1 MLLFLHYKKN
11 YKASLSSLVNAISAC
26 TSTPTCNMPSALF
39 CGNVYQNEFKVKLSD
54 TLKVDLWL
62 RRIHLDSVLKAKL
75 SEKGGAT
82 QVDITI
88 RPEILDLICLGVYFL
103 FCLVTPIVLFIKE
116 KNPVLLIVAPILFL
130 LPFLLGYIPYR
141 MESQKLLDEVEGI
154 FEKATSKEGMKKN
167 NGSNTFFT
175 DIILLAKNTV
185 NKELK
190 LYPDKSYKVEV
201 IVDNESC
208 YRTIIEWERC
218 AGELLVERPDFAPY
232 RYLSL
237 QVVATDTA
245 DFSFVYCWYDS
256 EGDSLEVIEE
266 KIIEGIEAG
275 FNY

>member
-1 MLLFLHYKKN
+1 MLLFLHYKSF
-11 YKASLSSLVNAISAC
+11 YQASLSSLVNAILSC
-26 TSTPTCNMPSALF
+26 TSTPSYNMPAALF
-39 CGNVYQNEFKVKLSD
+39 CGNVYQNEFKVQLSD
-54 TLKVDLWL
+54 TLKVHLWL

-88 RPEILDLICLGVYFL
+88 RPEMLDLICLGVYFL

-116 KNPVLLIVAPILFL
+116 KNPVPMIVASIIFL

-154 FEKATSKEGMKKN
+154 FEKAASKEGMEKTMAA
-167 NGSNTFFT
+167 NTFFT

-190 LYPDKSYKVEV
+190 LYPDKCYKVEV

-218 AGELLVERPDFAPY
+218 MGELLVERPDFAPY

>member
-1 MLLFLHYKKN
+1 M
-11 YKASLSSLVNAISAC
+11 AANA
-26 TSTPTCNMPSALF
+26 
-39 CGNVYQNEFKVKLSD
+39 
-54 TLKVDLWL
+54 
-62 RRIHLDSVLKAKL
+62 
-75 SEKGGAT
+75 
-82 QVDITI
+82 
-88 RPEILDLICLGVYFL
+88 
-103 FCLVTPIVLFIKE
+103 
-116 KNPVLLIVAPILFL
+116 
-130 LPFLLGYIPYR
+130 
-141 MESQKLLDEVEGI
+141 
-154 FEKATSKEGMKKN
+154 
-167 NGSNTFFT
+167 FFT

-190 LYPDKSYKVEV
+190 LYPDKCYKVEV

-208 YRTIIEWERC
+208 YRIIIEWERC
-218 AGELLVERPDFAPY
+218 MGELLVERPDFAPY

>member
-1 MLLFLHYKKN
+1 MLLFLHYKKF
-11 YKASLSSLVNAISAC
+11 YRASIDSLVNAILSC
-26 TSTPTCNMPSALF
+26 TSTPSCNMPAALF

-116 KNPVLLIVAPILFL
+116 KNPVPMIVAPIIFL

-154 FEKATSKEGMKKN
+154 FEKAASKEGMEKN
-167 NGSNTFFT
+167 NGS
-175 DIILLAKNTV
+175 
-185 NKELK
+185 
-190 LYPDKSYKVEV
+190 
-201 IVDNESC
+201 
-208 YRTIIEWERC
+208 
-218 AGELLVERPDFAPY
+218 
-232 RYLSL
+232 
-237 QVVATDTA
+237 
-245 DFSFVYCWYDS
+245 
-256 EGDSLEVIEE
+256 
-266 KIIEGIEAG
+266 
-275 FNY
+275 

>member
-1 MLLFLHYKKN
+1 M
-11 YKASLSSLVNAISAC
+11 A
-26 TSTPTCNMPSALF
+26 
-39 CGNVYQNEFKVKLSD
+39 
-54 TLKVDLWL
+54 VD
-62 RRIHLDSVLKAKL
+62 A
-75 SEKGGAT
+75 
-82 QVDITI
+82 
-88 RPEILDLICLGVYFL
+88 
-103 FCLVTPIVLFIKE
+103 
-116 KNPVLLIVAPILFL
+116 
-130 LPFLLGYIPYR
+130 
-141 MESQKLLDEVEGI
+141 
-154 FEKATSKEGMKKN
+154 
-167 NGSNTFFT
+167 FFT
-175 DIILLAKNTV
+175 DIILLTKNAL

-190 LYPDKSYKVEV
+190 LYPDKCYKVEV

-218 AGELLVERPDFAPY
+218 MGELLVERPDFAPY